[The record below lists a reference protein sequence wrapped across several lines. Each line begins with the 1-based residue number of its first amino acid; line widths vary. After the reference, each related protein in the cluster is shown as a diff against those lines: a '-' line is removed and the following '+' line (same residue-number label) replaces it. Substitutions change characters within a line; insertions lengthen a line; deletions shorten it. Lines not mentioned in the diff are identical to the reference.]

1 MSVWFT
7 QGTVILPDRLLE
19 NASVEIVGDRIT
31 RVTTK
36 AKPPKNA
43 TIVDLRGRYLAPGF
57 IDIHVHGGGGADFM
71 DGTDEA
77 VRVACAAH
85 LRHGTTTIYP
95 TTTTGSP
102 EQIQAMLDAVAR
114 VRGATSLSG
123 GGASARGAQGQDLQG
138 QDAQGLGRGPS
149 PMLPNIP
156 GVHLYG
162 PYFAEAKVGCHSKDG
177 RRSPVADEYQ
187 AYFASGLVKVATC
200 AAELPGADEFYRA
213 ARRRRCLIT
222 CGHSD
227 ASWAE
232 MRRAFDAGM
241 RHVDH
246 FWCAMSSVAS
256 VRARLGTPMQ
266 ASMAEFVL
274 MNGEMSTEVIA
285 DGCHLSPELLE
296 FAYRMKGP
304 ERLCLVT
311 DCNRALDLP
320 PGKYRFGSES
330 EGTWF
335 ESDGKVG
342 WAPNGSLASS
352 IVGMDHMVRHMHSAT
367 TADLP
372 ATIRMASLTPAERL
386 GIARQTGSIEPGK
399 RADLVVLNRRL
410 EVEQVM
416 VRGQKGD
423 EKGDGGHFGG
433 LGAF

>member
-36 AKPPKNA
+36 AKPPKGA
-43 TIVDLRGRYLAPGF
+43 TVVDLRGRYLAPGF

-95 TTTTGSP
+95 TTTTGSA
-102 EQIQAMLDAVAR
+102 EQIHAMLDAVAR
-114 VRGATSLSG
+114 VRGASG
-123 GGASARGAQGQDLQG
+123 HASSAAAAARGERA
-138 QDAQGLGRGPS
+138 AS

-162 PYFAEAKVGCHSKDG
+162 PYFAESKVGCHSKDG

-200 AAELPGADEFYRA
+200 AAELPGAEEFYRA

-227 ASWAE
+227 ASWGE
-232 MRRAFDAGM
+232 MQRAFDAGM

-423 EKGDGGHFGG
+423 GGHFGG